1 MILEL
6 HDGQWLRIASAAAGH
21 EIAKCVTPR
30 QLATTGAV
38 ADARS

>member
-6 HDGQWLRIASAAAGH
+6 YDRQWLRIASTAAGH
-21 EIAKCVTPR
+21 EIAMCVTPR